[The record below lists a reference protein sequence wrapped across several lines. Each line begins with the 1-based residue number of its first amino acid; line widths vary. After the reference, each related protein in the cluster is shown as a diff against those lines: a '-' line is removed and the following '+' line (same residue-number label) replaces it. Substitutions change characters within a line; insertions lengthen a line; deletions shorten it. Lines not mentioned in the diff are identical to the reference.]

1 MTWSHCSQRVFATLS
16 ISWNMTAGTDSAAV
30 AREGRPSLV
39 DIAENALRT
48 WLSTGR
54 HRTGERLP
62 PEQEL
67 SAHLGISRGTLRTA
81 LRRLEESGE
90 IVRRQ
95 GSGTYVGRPTGTTL
109 DEGLEKLVSY
119 SELAR
124 RRGVTVDVGEL
135 KLEERRLGPEAGEV
149 FGLPAETPALTVTR
163 VLLLDGQPGSW
174 MRDVVNP
181 EVQLPPLARVRQSL
195 ERGKMVLDVLME
207 HGVPVAYTRAHILAR
222 VVTKRDRVGR
232 ALGVAETTAALE
244 IEHVTCTA
252 EGSPVEHSV
261 DIFLPRSLDLH
272 VMRWLEDLPPVPAI
286 GKGATLRP
294 R

>member
-1 MTWSHCSQRVFATLS
+1 M
-16 ISWNMTAGTDSAAV
+16 NAGADPAAV

-39 DIAENALRT
+39 DIAEEALRT

-54 HRTGERLP
+54 HRAGERLP

-95 GSGTYVGRPTGTTL
+95 GSGTYVGRATSTTL

-124 RRGVTVDVGEL
+124 RRGVALEVGEL
-135 KLEERRLGPEAGEV
+135 GIEEHRLGPEAGEL
-149 FGLPAETPALTVTR
+149 FGLPADTPAVTVTR
-163 VLLLDGQPGSW
+163 VLLLDGQPASW

-181 EVQLPPLARVRQSL
+181 DVELPPLPRVKQAL
-195 ERGKMVLDVLME
+195 EDGQMVLDVLMKQ
-207 HGVPVAYTRAHILAR
+207 GVPVAYTRAHIMAR
-222 VVTKRDRVGR
+222 VLTRRDRVGR
-232 ALGVAETTAALE
+232 ALDVKETTAALE
-244 IEHVTCTA
+244 IRHVTCTA
-252 EGSPVEHSV
+252 EGSPVEYSV

-272 VMRWLEDLPPVPAI
+272 VMRWLEDPPPVPAI
-286 GKGATLRP
+286 GKGSLVRP